1 MAAWVLF
8 ERLGSPAYAS
18 PIDHQLNF
26 AMNRLDADSRLNT
39 YHLRRRAA
47 DLLVLGRIPRAEKMK
62 KIETVLLVHG
72 LQPLQ
77 ARDVSRRTWL
87 PVTTS
92 GGETRSE
99 GGASWETVL
108 ILQKTDHII
117 YQE

>member
-26 AMNRLDADSRLNT
+26 SMKRLDADSRLDT

-47 DLLVLGRIPRAEKMK
+47 DLLALGRMPRVEKTK
-62 KIETVLLVHG
+62 KIEAVFLVHE

-77 ARDVSRRTWL
+77 ARDVSRRAWL

-92 GGETRSE
+92 VKETRSE
-99 GGASWETVL
+99 GGVS
-108 ILQKTDHII
+108 
-117 YQE
+117 